1 MPVGHGF
8 GDTALVLPLSLRVKN
23 FLSYREDAPVLHLE
37 GVRVACLC
45 GANGHG
51 KSALLDAITWALWG
65 RARGHRLEQLIHQG
79 EREMAVE
86 LEFEIEAG
94 GPRYRVARRYSRT
107 RSAAQSSLEL
117 TVASSGGWQPI
128 TANAVTATEAEI
140 ERRLNMDYETFVN
153 SAYLVQGRAD
163 LFAMATP
170 GKRKDVLSRVL
181 GLDVYDRLSDRA
193 RQKSRAL
200 QGRVDAQDVE
210 LERIDQVAAA
220 LPEAQTRL
228 AEAFAELESAQR
240 EEASAAERLDLMRRQ
255 AAQMEERSREADAL
269 AERAQRERARA
280 DEARQEA
287 EALGT
292 RIEGWR
298 ADIANQAETKA
309 GFDAYHAARRRFD
322 ESVERARQADALRAE
337 LRPLQ
342 ERVAA
347 ARSRLEVEAASLRT
361 RLEQELEPRA
371 LTLSAVETRLASIN
385 AEAQAA
391 EREAAAATT
400 LAVQSQ
406 DASAEAR
413 RLQDEL
419 ARIKS
424 EGDETRAKLKMMEQ
438 HGHDDGAICPL
449 CATRLGE
456 DGRAHVESGYHE
468 RIDELLDQHA
478 AQSEAHKRAEAQ
490 SRDLAA
496 QAQTAQRHADAERR
510 NLDAERAR
518 LSEQREGALRAQ
530 AQAQETRAQLAE
542 TESALERGDYE
553 REAQAQAEALRE
565 RERALAADPQ
575 EQESLRDAV
584 RALERWDAEHRRLDE
599 AQRRLAEDEA
609 SLEGAAAR
617 AQEHAD
623 ELERIEAQRR
633 RIAEQVAE
641 LPALRERAVQLEAEH
656 AQAARRRDEL
666 LERRTRL
673 AAEVTRAEQAQA
685 EAAERRKQR
694 EALRKQTS
702 VYNDLATAFGRGGVQ
717 ALLIEAAVPRLEDAA
732 NELLSRMTD
741 GRMSLKIE
749 TQRQRRTGRA
759 AGAEAVETLEILIAD
774 DTGTRE
780 YEMFSGGERFRVD
793 FALRI
798 ALSRLL
804 AWRAGARL
812 PTLFIDEGFGT
823 QDAQGRDRIVEAIG
837 AIEDSFERILVITH
851 MDEIKEA
858 FPVRIEV
865 TRTPETGSTFAIT

>member
-1 MPVGHGF
+1 M
-8 GDTALVLPLSLRVKN
+8 LPLSLRVKN

-51 KSALLDAITWALWG
+51 KSALLDAVTWALWG

-94 GPRYRVARRYSRT
+94 GPRYRVARRYSRA
-107 RSAAQSSLEL
+107 RSTPQSSLEL
-117 TVASSGGWQPI
+117 AVASAGGWQPI
-128 TANAVTATEAEI
+128 TANTVTATEAEI

-181 GLDVYDRLSDRA
+181 GLDLYDRLSERA
-193 RQKSRAL
+193 RHKARAL
-200 QGRVDAQDVE
+200 QGRVEAQDIE
-210 LERIDQVAAA
+210 LERVEQIAAS
-220 LPEAQTRL
+220 LPDAQARL
-228 AEAFAELESAQR
+228 AGASAELETAQR
-240 EEASAAERLDLMRRQ
+240 EEASAAERLDLVRRQ

-269 AERAQRERARA
+269 AERARREHARA
-280 DEARQEA
+280 DDARQEA
-287 EALGT
+287 EALRA

-298 ADIANQAETKA
+298 ASIAKEAEIKA
-309 GFDAYHAARRRFD
+309 GFDAYQAARRRFD
-322 ESVERARQADALRAE
+322 ESVERARQADAVRAE
-337 LRPLQ
+337 LRPIEERIAQ
-342 ERVAA
+342 E
-347 ARSRLEVEAASLRT
+347 RSRLEAEAASQRR
-361 RLEQELEPRA
+361 RLEEELDPRA
-371 LTLSAVETRLASIN
+371 QALPAVETRLAAIDV
-385 AEAQAA
+385 EAQAA
-391 EREAAAATT
+391 ERESAEAADLAAR
-400 LAVQSQ
+400 SQ
-406 DASAEAR
+406 EASAEAR

-438 HGHDDGAICPL
+438 HGHDDGAVCPL

-456 DGRAHVESGYHE
+456 EGRSRVETGYRE
-468 RIDELLDQHA
+468 RIGELLDRHA
-478 AQSEAHKRAEAQ
+478 AQTSAREHADAQ
-490 SRDLAA
+490 AKELGA
-496 QAQTAQRHADAERR
+496 QAQTAQRHADATRR
-510 NLDAERAR
+510 DLDAERAR
-518 LSEQREGALRAQ
+518 LSEQRDGALRAQ
-530 AQAQETRAQLAE
+530 AQAQEERAQLAE
-542 TESALERGDYE
+542 RESALERGDYE

-565 RERALAADPQ
+565 RERALAADSQ

-584 RALERWDAEHRRLDE
+584 RDLERWDAEHRRLDE

-609 SLEGAAAR
+609 SLTGAAAR
-617 AQEHAD
+617 AQEAVA

-633 RIAEQVAE
+633 RITEQVAE
-641 LPALRERAVQLEAEH
+641 MPAVQARAAELEAEH
-656 AQAARRRDEL
+656 AQAARRRNEA
-666 LERRTRL
+666 LEIRTYL
-673 AAEVTRAEQAQA
+673 AGEVSRAEQALA
-685 EAAERRKQR
+685 DAAERRKQR
-694 EALRKQTS
+694 EALRKEAS
-702 VYNDLATAFGRGGVQ
+702 VYNELAVAFGRGGVQ

-759 AGAEAVETLEILIAD
+759 ASAEAIETLEILIAD

-798 ALSRLL
+798 ALSKLL

-837 AIEDSFERILVITH
+837 AIEDNFERILVITH

-865 TRTPETGSTFAIT
+865 SRTSDAGSTFAIT